1 MIVLY
6 ILAGIALVAGV
17 LSLAQ
22 GMQSIRHI
30 RTYRP
35 QGAWRPQGTWR
46 PQLALFCPCRGVDPG
61 FEDNVRSILD
71 QDYPHFRVTFIV
83 DSESDPAARALKALG
98 ATVLVAGPASGR
110 GQKVHNLIY
119 GVAQDPGDA
128 EVFVF
133 CDVDARFPGEWLM
146 RLIAPLE
153 RQDVAVATGYRW
165 YVSPSGDF
173 PSLLR
178 SSWNAS
184 VVTMLGDHGRNFA
197 WGGSTALRRE
207 TFRELE
213 ILKAWNGALSDD
225 YAVTQ
230 AARRSGR
237 RIVFVPQCLI
247 PTYGECTWSELLEF
261 TTRQIAITRIYDPQT
276 WWTAAIFQTIFNV
289 AFWGTLLPS
298 GPGIPVTF
306 ALYALAGA
314 KSYLRCKAVETVL
327 PPEALPTS
335 AASHALL
342 SPVTALLFE
351 YNMVRSAFTRSI
363 TWRNI
368 RYVMVSPNETV
379 VESKDAQR
387 G

>member
-6 ILAGIALVAGV
+6 ILAGIALVQGV

-22 GMQSIRHI
+22 GIKSIRHI

-35 QGAWRPQGTWR
+35 QSTWR
-46 PQLALFCPCRGVDPG
+46 PQLAVFCPCRGVDQG
-61 FEDNVRSILD
+61 FEDNVRSILH

-83 DSESDPAARALKALG
+83 DSESDPAARVLRNLG

-110 GQKVHNLIY
+110 GQKVHNLTY
-119 GVAQDPGDA
+119 GVEQDPGDA

-133 CDVDARFPGEWLM
+133 CDVDARFPREWLT

-165 YVSPSGDF
+165 YVAETGNF

-237 RIVFVPQCLI
+237 RIVFVQQCLI
-247 PTYGECTWSELLEF
+247 PTYGACTWRELLEF
-261 TTRQIAITRIYDPQT
+261 TTRQIVITRVYDPQT
-276 WWTAAIFQTIFNV
+276 WWTATIFQTIFNV
-289 AFWGTLLPS
+289 AFWGALVPS
-298 GPGIPVTF
+298 GPGISVTV
-306 ALYALAGA
+306 ALYALAA
-314 KSYLRCKAVETVL
+314 VKSYLRCKAVATVL
-327 PPEALPTS
+327 PLAKHATT
-335 AASHALL
+335 HALL
-342 SPVTALLFE
+342 APLTALLFE
-351 YNMVRSAFTRSI
+351 YNLVRSAFTRSI

-368 RYVMVSPNETV
+368 KYVMVSPNETV
-379 VESKDAQR
+379 VDARNAQR